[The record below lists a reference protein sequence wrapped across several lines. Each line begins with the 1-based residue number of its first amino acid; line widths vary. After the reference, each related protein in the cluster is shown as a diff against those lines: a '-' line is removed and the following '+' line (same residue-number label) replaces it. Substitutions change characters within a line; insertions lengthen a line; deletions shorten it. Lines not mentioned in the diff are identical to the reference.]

1 MNYCRLLKNY
11 KILIEGEL
19 SMEKLKELVKKIR
32 IVDFI
37 IVAFVI
43 VALGVGFCTYK
54 GYRQTADKQI
64 EATSKVVF
72 KVYMRGVT
80 FSGDSIPIVK
90 GDKTFISIRN
100 VPYSDLDIVD
110 VKADRRKIVLPT
122 LNSKKVSIV
131 VEDVS
136 QPDLYDVVVTLTDTA
151 KITKD
156 GAVVGGNKIKMG
168 LPITL
173 EGPDYKFTGSVSDIK
188 VIDAVDDETVN
199 KDMNTTDDVQ

>member
-1 MNYCRLLKNY
+1 MKKFI
-11 KILIEGEL
+11 KIID
-19 SMEKLKELVKKIR
+19 I
-32 IVDFI
+32 I
-37 IVAFVI
+37 IVAFIVI
-43 VALGVGFCTYK
+43 ALGVGFITYK

-64 EATSKVVF
+64 EATSKIIF

-80 FSGDSIPIVK
+80 FSGSEIPLAK

-100 VPYSDLDIVD
+100 VPYSDLEILD
-110 VKADRRKIVLPT
+110 VKADRKKIVIPAP
-122 LNSKKVSIV
+122 NSKKLIIV

-156 GAVVGGNKIKMG
+156 GAVVGGNKIKLG

-173 EGPDYKFTGSVSDIK
+173 EGSDYKFTGSVSDIK
-188 VIDAVDDETVN
+188 VVGSVTDEKIN

>member
-1 MNYCRLLKNY
+1 
-11 KILIEGEL
+11 
-19 SMEKLKELVKKIR
+19 MEKLKELIKKIK

-43 VALGVGFCTYK
+43 VALAVGFYTYK

-80 FSGDSIPIVK
+80 LSGDKIPIVK

-122 LNSKKVSIV
+122 LNSKKVVIV
-131 VEDVS
+131 VEDES

-173 EGPDYKFTGSVSDIK
+173 EGPNYKFTGSVSDIK

>member
-1 MNYCRLLKNY
+1 MDKFMD
-11 KILIEGEL
+11 KV
-19 SMEKLKELVKKIR
+19 KELTKKIR

-37 IVAFVI
+37 IVVCVI
-43 VALGVGFCTYK
+43 IALAVGFVTYK
-54 GYRQTADKQI
+54 GFRQTADKQI
-64 EATSKVVF
+64 EATSNIVF

-80 FSGDSIPIVK
+80 FSGSEIPIKK

-100 VPYSDLDIVD
+100 VPYSDLEIVD

-122 LNSKKVSIV
+122 LNSKKVVIV
-131 VEDVS
+131 VEDVA
-136 QPDLYDVVVTLTDTA
+136 QPDLYDVVVTLTDKA

-156 GAVVGGNKIKMG
+156 GAVVGGNKVKLG

-173 EGPDYKFTGSVSDIK
+173 EGANYKFTGSVSDLK
-188 VIDAVDDETVN
+188 VIDAVVDETVN

>member
-1 MNYCRLLKNY
+1 
-11 KILIEGEL
+11 
-19 SMEKLKELVKKIR
+19 MEKLKELVKKIR

-43 VALGVGFCTYK
+43 VALGVGFYTYK

-80 FSGDSIPIVK
+80 FSGEKLPMVK

-122 LNSKKVSIV
+122 MNSKKVSIV

-136 QPDLYDVVVTLTDTA
+136 QPDLYDVVVTLTDVA

-156 GAVVGGNKIKMG
+156 GAVVGGNKLKMG

-173 EGPDYKFTGSVSDIK
+173 EGSNYKFTGSVSDIK
-188 VIDAVDDETVN
+188 VIDAVDDETIN

>member
-1 MNYCRLLKNY
+1 
-11 KILIEGEL
+11 
-19 SMEKLKELVKKIR
+19 MEKLKELITKIK

-43 VALGVGFCTYK
+43 IALGVGFYTYK

-80 FSGDSIPIVK
+80 FSGEKMPIVK

-122 LNSKKVSIV
+122 LNSKKLVIV
-131 VEDVS
+131 VEDES

-188 VIDAVDDETVN
+188 VIDAVDDEVVN

>member
-1 MNYCRLLKNY
+1 MD
-11 KILIEGEL
+11 
-19 SMEKLKELVKKIR
+19 KLKELVKKIKA
-32 IVDFI
+32 VDFI

-43 VALGVGFCTYK
+43 VALCVGFVTYK

-64 EATSKVVF
+64 EATSNIVF

-80 FSGDSIPIVK
+80 FSGNDIPIKK
-90 GDKTFISIRN
+90 GEKTFISIRN

-122 LNSKKVSIV
+122 LNSKKVVIV

-136 QPDLYDVVVTLTDTA
+136 QPDLYDVVVTLTDKA

-156 GAVVGGNKIKMG
+156 GAVVGGNKVKLG

-173 EGPDYKFTGSVSDIK
+173 EGSDYKFTGSVSDIK
-188 VIDAVDDETVN
+188 VVDAVTDETLN